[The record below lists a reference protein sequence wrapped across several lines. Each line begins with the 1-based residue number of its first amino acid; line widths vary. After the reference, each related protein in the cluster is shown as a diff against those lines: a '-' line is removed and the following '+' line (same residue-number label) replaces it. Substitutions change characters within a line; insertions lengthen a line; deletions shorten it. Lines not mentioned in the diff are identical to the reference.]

1 MGTPFHTLR
10 RRAFLSGA
18 AASAISLPA
27 FAQAPVKVRYQL
39 DWRFE
44 ASTIPYV
51 VALRKGYFKDE
62 GLDVALNVG
71 AGASATVTRLA
82 SGNFD
87 MGTGDMNSLA
97 EFAANN
103 GQVPC
108 KCVMLMYQSTPA
120 AVFSLKKTGI
130 TKPADLKGRKLAA
143 PVNDGARRIFPIFAA
158 ANGIDPA
165 KDIEWL
171 SVDPALRESML
182 ARGSVDAITGYMASG
197 YVSLQRQG
205 VAPQDIAVMKYAD
218 YGVKLPGNA
227 VFATPDF
234 IRNQPKAVTAFLR
247 ALLRGLKDA
256 STDRAGA
263 VAILKEHEA
272 LIDPR
277 IETLR
282 LGIAI
287 DAEIAT
293 PAAKKNGVG
302 EIDVKTY
309 QEGINALAKA
319 LNFKSVPDAASLVDM
334 SLLPP
339 RAQRMVFA

>member
-1 MGTPFHTLR
+1 MTTLLLR
-10 RRAFLSGA
+10 RRAFTLGA

-103 GQVPC
+103 GQIPC
-108 KCVMLMYQSTPA
+108 KAVALMYESTPA
-120 AVFSLKKTGI
+120 AVFSLKKSGI

-143 PVNDGARRIFPIFAA
+143 PVNDGARRIFPLFAA
-158 ANGIDPA
+158 ANGLDPA
-165 KDIEWL
+165 KDVEWL
-171 SVDPALRESML
+171 SVDPALRETML
-182 ARGSVDAITGYMASG
+182 ARGSVEAITGYMASG
-197 YVSLQRQG
+197 WVSLQRQG

-227 VFATPDF
+227 IFATPDF
-234 IRNQPKAVTAFLR
+234 IRNQPRAVTGVVR
-247 ALLRGLKDA
+247 AVLRGLKDA
-256 STDRAGA
+256 THDRAGA
-263 VAILKEHEA
+263 VAILKEHEN
-272 LIDPR
+272 LVDPK
-277 IETLR
+277 IEAMR
-282 LGIAI
+282 LAVAI
-287 DAEIAT
+287 DGEIGT
-293 PAAKKNGVG
+293 PNAKKNGVG
-302 EIDVKTY
+302 DIDLKAY
-309 QEGINALAKA
+309 QQGINELAKV
-319 LNFKSVPDAASLVDM
+319 LNFKSVPDAAALVDT